1 MHSHAVTYTLLHRR
15 SSRAFFLAPDTQH
28 VESRP
33 AVVREVVRAAVAL
46 AALIG
51 WAGVGLLLAG

>member
-15 SSRAFFLAPDTQH
+15 SSRAFFLARPTQH
-28 VESRP
+28 LESVRV
-33 AVVREVVRAAVAL
+33 AREVARALVAL

-51 WAGVGLLLAG
+51 WGGVCLLLAG

>member
-15 SSRAFFLAPDTQH
+15 SSRAFFLAQSTQH
-28 VESRP
+28 LESFRV
-33 AVVREVVRAAVAL
+33 AREVGRALVAL

-51 WAGVGLLLAG
+51 WGGVCLLLAG